1 MLLAAYGRHGMASA
15 ELQTRWS
22 IAVEYFRFM
31 GLGLVVMVVVRTL
44 SAGMT
49 GRMWA
54 ERMLVVGTVLFA
66 GTVGAESIVP
76 DSDILSRVGWAAP
89 FGGVLITLS
98 WFTFVFEFIRNQ
110 RPSPS

>member
-15 ELQTRWS
+15 ELQMRWG

-31 GLGLVVMVVVRTL
+31 GLGLVVMVVLRTL

-49 GRMWA
+49 SRMWA
-54 ERMLVVGTVLFA
+54 ERMLVLGTVLFS
-66 GTVGAESIVP
+66 GTVGAETIAPNSVF
-76 DSDILSRVGWAAP
+76 LSRVGWAAP
-89 FGGVLITLS
+89 LGGILMALS
-98 WFTFVFEFIRNQ
+98 WFTFVFEFVRNQ

>member
-15 ELQTRWS
+15 ELQTRWG

-31 GLGLVVMVVVRTL
+31 GLGIVVMVVVRSL

-49 GRMWA
+49 DRMWA
-54 ERMLVVGTVLFA
+54 ERMLVLGTVLFS
-66 GTVGAESIVP
+66 GTVGAESITP
-76 DSDILSRVGWAAP
+76 DSDLLSRVGWAAP
-89 FGGVLITLS
+89 LGGVLMALG
-98 WFTFVFEFIRNQ
+98 WFTFVIEFIRNQ